1 MKPPGNLRKR
11 FQQALTDEQLR
22 DLERLWYQAGDDR
35 SQFARQLVQLVERL
49 GDKYQVDELAAKYE
63 FTGRTPMTVPQALEI
78 KEELETI
85 DRLLKQLEEAAKT
98 AQIGIIDLEELSQF
112 AEPGDIEKLNQL
124 QKQIEDYLREMA
136 EQQGL
141 EQRAKGFQLD
151 AQGLSPVSG
160 QAAGADLQQPG
171 SLAHRPAPG
180 PDRRRR
186 GRRAA
191 ADQALRVRRLGRQHG
206 HPGLADQRHAPRR
219 PRPADPAQAGGHRDP
234 PHAQHAQ
241 VRHRAC

>member
-1 MKPPGNLRKR
+1 MQKR
-11 FQQALTDEQLR
+11 FAQGFRDEQIR

-35 SQFARQLVQLVERL
+35 SQFARQLVQLVARL
-49 GDKYQVDELAAKYE
+49 GEKYQIDELAAKYE

-98 AQIGIIDLEELSQF
+98 AQIGVIDLEELSQF
-112 AEPGDIEKLNQL
+112 AEPGDVEQLNQL
-124 QKQIEDYLREMA
+124 HQQIEELLRHMA

-141 EQRAKGFQLD
+141 ERGPRRLSAD
-151 AQGLSPVSG
+151 AQGLSPVPG

-171 SLAHRPAPG
+171 SVAHRPAPG

-191 ADQALRVRRLGRQHG
+191 AHQALRVRRLARQHG
-206 HPGLADQRHAPRR
+206 HARLADQRHDPRR
-219 PRPADPAQAGGHRDP
+219 R
-234 PHAQHAQ
+234 
-241 VRHRAC
+241 RACRSG